1 MNAGIVLL
9 TTVMA
14 YQNPIQIGVVIIA
27 PEGPEAMKS
36 CHVYVAKN
44 MIGES
49 IVVTIVLQLAVLS
62 ALILA
67 KYSLSGREMKQQYFV
82 AMEQSSHLRATV
94 TPFTDA

>member
-9 TTVMA
+9 TTFIPF
-14 YQNPIQIGVVIIA
+14 NTIQIGVVIIA

-67 KYSLSGREMKQQYFV
+67 KYSLCGREMKQQWIVYFV
-82 AMEQSSHLRATV
+82 AMEQYS
-94 TPFTDA
+94 